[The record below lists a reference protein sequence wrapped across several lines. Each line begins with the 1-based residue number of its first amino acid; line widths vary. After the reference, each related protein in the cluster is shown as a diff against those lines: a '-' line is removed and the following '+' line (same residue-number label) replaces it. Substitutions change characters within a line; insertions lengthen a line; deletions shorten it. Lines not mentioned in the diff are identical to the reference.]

1 MAQDDPIR
9 VFVDVPQ
16 SAAPDLMKVGVAAKI
31 FTNELSGQPI
41 VGHITRTS
49 DAIDPKARTFRAELD
64 IPNPDRRLVPGLY
77 VQVGFQLQN
86 SGMSQ
91 VPAAALVFS
100 AGGPNVAV
108 VGGDGTVRF
117 QPVTIGRDDGDKVEL
132 SSGVTDGERLVLNIS
147 NQIVAGDKVRV
158 SGDQPPGSS
167 VAMREQ

>member
-1 MAQDDPIR
+1 
-9 VFVDVPQ
+9 
-16 SAAPDLMKVGVAAKI
+16 
-31 FTNELSGQPI
+31 
-41 VGHITRTS
+41 
-49 DAIDPKARTFRAELD
+49 
-64 IPNPDRRLVPGLY
+64 VPGLY